1 MKLRKLFLTVLAGAA
16 LLMACDKK
24 EVDLGPAKLTVN
36 PTDVAFEQDMD
47 SKDISLVATR
57 DWAVTGLPDWIA
69 LSKES
74 GAANPDAQKVV
85 ISVTQNEGYN
95 RSATLTF
102 SIGFARSVLH
112 VSQAGPDGEVDNG
125 DGSKTNP
132 YNVEGVIAFVTALG
146 DKESE
151 NNVYVKGKISAISE
165 EYSTQYGNGAFTISD
180 DGTTESPQF
189 TAYRVLYLGNKKF
202 ASGDTQIQV
211 GDDVILYGKVVNYKG
226 NTPETAQG
234 AAFLF
239 SLNGV
244 DKGGDGGQ
252 GGEGTPKGTGT
263 LEDPYNPAGI
273 AAVAA
278 ALADNAVSTESY
290 YMKGKIS
297 KIAVSKNVDQTFANS
312 GDYGNAS
319 FYITDSEDATG
330 EFYIYQTYY
339 LGNRKWVTG
348 DTDIKVGDEVIVYG
362 PVTKY
367 VSSYGTTL
375 ETSGKGAS
383 YIYSLN
389 GTTGSDTPPTPV
401 VEPKGT
407 GTKDDP
413 FNVAAAIVK
422 AKETGETV
430 TADEYY
436 IKGIVA
442 TVSLSAEHKNADLNL
457 VDVENGE
464 VFKAF
469 RIKGFEGADITGTEP
484 IKKGDVVVICG
495 KIVNF
500 KGNTP
505 ETDQGGKLITWN
517 DKTSFDGQGGG
528 GGVPAGDSYVLDKD
542 AIKAAH
548 TEAWS
553 YTSGEK
559 KVKATDGS
567 EWTLVN
573 TYASKDQVTVQ
584 MNKGKGSY
592 VLTPAAPEG
601 KVVKKISVV
610 LNKAAKGDGE
620 MGDRPIDIL
629 SADGATTLLDDV
641 TGQTLAD
648 GLEVPA
654 GNAQVKI
661 ICDETNGGAVYITSI
676 TVTFTDGE
684 GGGQGGE
691 GGGGEGGDTPAKPV
705 NEGTLESPYTV
716 ADALIAAKDAD
727 LTGKEYYV
735 KAIVGKDIAIKN
747 GTASFELMDGTTDG
761 KLTVVK
767 AKSFKGAAFDGNEAL
782 DWLDEVILKG
792 TVTEYSTLP
801 ALTDGEFILW
811 NGKKTFKGPETNLA
825 KVIAAADNADVY
837 FTAVVSA
844 VTTNSFVVTDGTNN
858 FYVFKP
864 ATMAAIGDKVTVSGV
879 KTTYGGIVETSQG
892 AEVEVVETGKTV
904 EYTVA
909 DDITASFDAYPASNT
924 GKTSDYVT
932 FTGKLVKSGNFYNVE
947 VEGATTYKGS
957 VSNPIAALGL
967 DALVDKTVD
976 FTGYYVGT
984 NKSGN
989 NNFINFVCTKAVEF
1003 VEDPKEPF
1011 EIVFTSAAAV
1021 TSEGVTVTC
1030 TKGSGSTAPA
1040 WNENSSELRLYAK
1053 NVIKVAS
1060 AEDIAKIDF
1069 YFHKQGSKAF
1079 QSISMTSTEG
1089 TYTDCAAS
1097 TSATDSKIATWEGTS
1112 KLVELTLGDASGGQ
1126 RVLEKVVITLK

>member
-1 MKLRKLFLTVLAGAA
+1 MKLRKLFLTVMAGAA

-36 PTDVAFEQDMD
+36 PTDIEFEENIASQ
-47 SKDISLVATR
+47 DISILATR

-69 LSKES
+69 VSKEAGS
-74 GAANPDAQKVV
+74 ANVDAQKIS
-85 ISVTQNEGYN
+85 ISVTQNKGNN

-102 SIGFARSVLH
+102 SIGFARSVIH
-112 VSQAGPDGEVDNG
+112 VKQVGPDGEVDNG
-125 DGSKTNP
+125 DGTKANP
-132 YNVEGVIAFVTALG
+132 FNVDGVIEYVTALG

-151 NNVYVKGKISAISE
+151 VNVYVKGKISAVSE
-165 EYSTQYGNGAFTISD
+165 EFSTQYGNASFTISE
-180 DGTTESPQF
+180 DGSTEGAQF
-189 TAYRVLYLGNKKF
+189 TAFRVLYLGNKKF
-202 ASGDTQIQV
+202 ATGDTQIKV
-211 GDDVILYGKVVNYKG
+211 GDDVILYGKVVNFKG
-226 NTPETAQG
+226 NTPETAQNS
-234 AAFLF
+234 AFLF

-297 KIAVSKNVDQTFANS
+297 KIAVSKNVEQTFANS

-401 VEPKGT
+401 VDPKGT

-442 TVSLSAEHKNADLNL
+442 TVSLSAEHKNADLDL

-484 IKKGDVVVICG
+484 IKKGDVVVVCG
-495 KIVNF
+495 KIVNY

-517 DKTSFDGQGGG
+517 DKTAFDGPGGG
-528 GGVPAGDSYVLDKD
+528 GGGTAGDSYVLDKD
-542 AIKAAH
+542 AITAAH

-584 MNKGKGSY
+584 MNKGKGAY

-610 LNKAAKGDGE
+610 LNKTAKGDGE

-641 TGQTLAD
+641 TGQALAD

-684 GGGQGGE
+684 GGGQGG
-691 GGGGEGGDTPAKPV
+691 GGGEEEEELPV
-705 NEGTLESPYTV
+705 NDGLTEETAFTV
-716 ADALIAAKDAD
+716 QDAIYVAKHSEEV
-727 LTGKEYYV
+727 KEYFV
-735 KAIVGKDIAIKN
+735 KAVVGKDVAIKN
-747 GTASFELMDGTTDG
+747 GVASFELVDGTTTE
-761 KLTVVK
+761 KLTIVK
-767 AKSFKGAAFDGNEAL
+767 AKSFKGAAFDGSEPL

-792 TVTEYSTLP
+792 KVTEYSTLP
-801 ALTDGEFILW
+801 ALTEASFVKW
-811 NGKKTFKGPETNLA
+811 NGKKTFKEAETDLA

-864 ATMAAIGDKVTVSGV
+864 ATMAAIGDKVTVAGV
-879 KTTYGGIVETSQG
+879 KTTYGGIVETNQG
-892 AEVEVVETGKTV
+892 AEVEVIETGKTV

-909 DDITASFDAYPASNT
+909 DDITATFDAYPASNT

-932 FTGKLVKSGNFYNVE
+932 FTGKLVKSGNYYNVE

-984 NKSGN
+984 SGSN
-989 NNFINFVCTKAVEF
+989 TKYINFVCTKAVEF
-1003 VEDPKEPF
+1003 VENPKEPF

-1030 TKGSGSTAPA
+1030 SKGSGSSAPA
-1040 WNENSSELRLYAK
+1040 WNEGASELRLYAK

-1069 YFHKQGSKAF
+1069 YFHKQGSKTF

-1112 KLVELTLGDASGGQ
+1112 KLVELTLGDTSGGQ